1 MDDADRISNDREVC
15 NQMTFLLPSDL
26 EPINMLDSSD
36 TRSKMTRR
44 ELHVSISE
52 KLLAAYPL
60 RIKNE

>member
-1 MDDADRISNDREVC
+1 MDDADRIDDDGEVC

-26 EPINMLDSSD
+26 EPVNMLDSSD